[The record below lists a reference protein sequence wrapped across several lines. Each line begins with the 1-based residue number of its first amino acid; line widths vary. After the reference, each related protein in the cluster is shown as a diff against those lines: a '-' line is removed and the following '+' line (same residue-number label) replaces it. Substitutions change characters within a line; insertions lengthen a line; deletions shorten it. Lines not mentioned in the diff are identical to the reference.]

1 MLDFQTM
8 TDTYNNQE
16 KQLVEEQA
24 PINKWD
30 KSVPVEENPYYWK
43 GDPIRGFLSHNS
55 SHLPCSNAGCH
66 IHSQYH
72 ALHINRDVHG
82 KHHRKSPFHLLLE
95 ELQLLF
101 CDFKERIVNRDKIDS
116 VNDLS
121 RIERILALVER
132 LQVGLLPFLP
142 LGKGRSWFAL
152 IMPIMIACR
161 ISPIQPRSIQHGFEM
176 LYRSQRG
183 EVDNV
188 ASQYDQRSLFLFCF
202 IQRTQKSPFPPIAF
216 AIILRL
222 NSSSTH
228 PSGVIIEL
236 TSPFILNSKMRVS
249 QEHYRKSLLHASQI
263 IIHIAVLNR
272 NALQL
277 RTTHFTLSACQKA
290 SHKRENTHQCSFY
303 NFLFYV

>member
-1 MLDFQTM
+1 MRAATSIVNIM
-8 TDTYNNQE
+8 
-16 KQLVEEQA
+16 
-24 PINKWD
+24 
-30 KSVPVEENPYYWK
+30 
-43 GDPIRGFLSHNS
+43 
-55 SHLPCSNAGCH
+55 
-66 IHSQYH
+66 

-222 NSSSTH
+222 SSSSTH